1 MNNIKQLHEQD
12 FNLWVE
18 QTKVAIQN
26 RDFES
31 MDWENLWDEIDDMGK
46 SEKRS
51 LESFLELLIA
61 HILKIN
67 YWEKERDRNYTH
79 WKVEVRNFRTR
90 LRRLLKRNPSLRKYM
105 EDVYDDIYR
114 ETVKTW
120 QIEFDIPEDD
130 FIALMEIMDEEY
142 FGKLA

>member
-1 MNNIKQLHEQD
+1 
-12 FNLWVE
+12 
-18 QTKVAIQN
+18 
-26 RDFES
+26 
-31 MDWENLWDEIDDMGK
+31 
-46 SEKRS
+46 
-51 LESFLELLIA
+51 
-61 HILKIN
+61 
-67 YWEKERDRNYTH
+67 
-79 WKVEVRNFRTR
+79 
-90 LRRLLKRNPSLRKYM
+90 M